1 MAYTLSEAHDVG
13 TAGGVAAKRVDN
25 DFDPRADYARTNFDN
40 RHGFVVSANADIW
53 GGLGGGITFKYY
65 SGNPINETV
74 GRDVN
79 RDNDAFDR
87 PVAGVDDATRP
98 IVSALDSNG
107 RAIRNGIDGEE
118 QMSVDARVQYIFR
131 PNRNEIGF
139 FWEIY
144 NLTNRVNFGN
154 PTGNRNSANFLIPTG
169 VNPMRTMQ
177 LGVRYT
183 F

>member
-1 MAYTLSEAHDVG
+1 MAW
-13 TAGGVAAKRVDN
+13 AA
-25 DFDPRADYARTNFDN
+25 AI
-40 RHGFVVSANADIW
+40 S
-53 GGLGGGITFKYY
+53 LKYY

-98 IVSALDSNG
+98 IVSELDSNG

-118 QMSVDARVQYIFR
+118 QFTVDARFQYILR

-154 PTGNRNSANFLIPTG
+154 PTGNRNSANFLVPVAAQT
-169 VNPMRTMQ
+169 MRTMQ

>member
-1 MAYTLSEAHDVG
+1 M
-13 TAGGVAAKRVDN
+13 
-25 DFDPRADYARTNFDN
+25 
-40 RHGFVVSANADIW
+40 
-53 GGLGGGITFKYY
+53 
-65 SGNPINETV
+65 
-74 GRDVN
+74 N

-87 PVAGVDDATRP
+87 PVAGVDDEERP

-118 QMSVDARVQYIFR
+118 QMSVDARVQYLFR

-169 VNPMRTMQ
+169 VNTMRTMQ